1 MPFLWDNPSTY
12 HTVSNGGLTVTC
24 NTGGIWTLSES
35 LLSAKSSG
43 KWYIEVRINN
53 VPSGG
58 GIMVGF
64 SNADTSVDN
73 GLACLVGS
81 PWGVVGASWQD
92 SGSLGYCKSPW
103 VQGYTINPFFTSGD
117 VLGFA
122 LDMDNEKIWF
132 YKNGTLI
139 QSGDPTAGTG
149 ACITNTSGDVHL
161 IVNIY
166 GLNGSV
172 TVRFL
177 DAEQSYSAPAGF
189 SPLEIFIPLVQ
200 FGTFLDQPYTILQ
213 GDQLAAMLE
222 QLYGVTFERGTSLEQ
237 LYSIVSEIWL
247 TQHYGDVPIIGT
259 SLEQPYSWASVI
271 HKSLLQ
277 RWGDALYLE
286 TSLEQP
292 WTMPDML
299 QAVSEQ
305 SYGITTAILQA
316 TCEQLYHINANSSL
330 FANLIQPYALAGEAA
345 RLYQFDTRL
354 YVNGERIRYHS
365 LEWQATESEYA
376 ISCDFSVKLQA
387 DAMKCVDGAEI
398 RITSAGDIYLLKCYG
413 GWFLDKRHGS
423 EVYRVSGY
431 SRTRDL
437 DLAMPLL
444 GDLPAGMASQLV
456 ADLAAPSGITV
467 DWQMADGYIEAGKI
481 TANDE
486 TPLTV
491 IKNIVHDARG
501 IVLSTPAG
509 NLLIV
514 AEEEVPIPDWATVTP
529 ADTIIARLERIS
541 TSEQRDEQRG
551 YNFFKVSDQLAS
563 GDGYR
568 FEEVSIDAHTKEI
581 RLFVTPM
588 NADRKFALGHSGG
601 ADVSIEPFGI
611 QPLVIV
617 NELVEFIAGSGQTSM
632 PIYNITG
639 STWQET
645 DLGSFTHTE
654 TGLLTADIPEYSLLL
669 VSYQTRYFR
678 WIGRDRN
685 IKHVQFIYYEVTA

>member
-1 MPFLWDNPSTY
+1 
-12 HTVSNGGLTVTC
+12 
-24 NTGGIWTLSES
+24 
-35 LLSAKSSG
+35 
-43 KWYIEVRINN
+43 
-53 VPSGG
+53 
-58 GIMVGF
+58 MV
-64 SNADTSVDN
+64 
-73 GLACLVGS
+73 L
-81 PWGVVGASWQD
+81 
-92 SGSLGYCKSPW
+92 
-103 VQGYTINPFFTSGD
+103 
-117 VLGFA
+117 
-122 LDMDNEKIWF
+122 
-132 YKNGTLI
+132 
-139 QSGDPTAGTG
+139 
-149 ACITNTSGDVHL
+149 
-161 IVNIY
+161 
-166 GLNGSV
+166 
-172 TVRFL
+172 
-177 DAEQSYSAPAGF
+177 
-189 SPLEIFIPLVQ
+189 
-200 FGTFLDQPYTILQ
+200 
-213 GDQLAAMLE
+213 
-222 QLYGVTFERGTSLEQ
+222 
-237 LYSIVSEIWL
+237 EIWL

-259 SLEQPYSWASVI
+259 SLEQPYSGASVI
-271 HKSLLQ
+271 HKALLQ

-286 TSLEQP
+286 TSLEQT

-316 TCEQLYHINANSSL
+316 TCEQLYQINANSSL

-376 ISCDFSVKLQA
+376 LSCDFSVKLQA

-398 RITSAGDIYLLKCYG
+398 RITSAGDTYLLKCYG
-413 GWFLDKRHGS
+413 GWFLDKRYGS

-456 ADLAAPSGITV
+456 ADLAAPFGITV

-509 NLLIV
+509 SLLIV

-588 NADRKFALGHSGG
+588 NAGRQFALGHSGG
-601 ADVSIEPFGI
+601 SDVSIEPFGI

-617 NELVEFIAGSGQTSM
+617 NELVEFKAGSGQTSK

-645 DLGSFTHTE
+645 DLGNFTPTE

-669 VSYQTRYFR
+669 ISYQTRYFR